1 MSPGPEDEGAAPQT
15 KGVTRLSF
23 IKASAGAAAGAAA
36 VAIPVAA
43 VAEGHKGEVTA
54 PTASNPREPVMAYV
68 RDARRG
74 EVTLMHGTS
83 ETTYRD
89 PALVKRLLDAA
100 PKPSSLSGGE
110 FDVLAP

>member
-1 MSPGPEDEGAAPQT
+1 MTDRKPEDGAP

-36 VAIPVAA
+36 IAIPAA
-43 VAEGHKGEVTA
+43 VAADHSNGEITE
-54 PTASNPREPVMAYV
+54 PTTPNPKEPVMAYV

-74 EVTLMHGTS
+74 EVTLMHGTT

-100 PKPSSLSGGE
+100 PKPASLSGGE
-110 FDVLAP
+110 LDVLAP